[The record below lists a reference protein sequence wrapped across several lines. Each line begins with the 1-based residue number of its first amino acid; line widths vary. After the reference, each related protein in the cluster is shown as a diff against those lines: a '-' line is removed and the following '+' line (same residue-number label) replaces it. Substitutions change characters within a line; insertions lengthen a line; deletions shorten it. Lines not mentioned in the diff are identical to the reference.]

1 MVNPRK
7 PNRDGW
13 ITGPLADAPACP
25 PFPAF
30 TDFERRALVS
40 TAPLFG
46 ENAEAFLE
54 QVASAEVTDRINT
67 IVGFYTRV
75 KVDRTKCSPVSLS
88 HQGAHFDVEG
98 IEHGLGIVLWDIDGD
113 GYLETIEGWTVDE
126 DPLEGVDLADLKFG
140 RVTQL
145 G

>member
-1 MVNPRK
+1 MQ
-7 PNRDGW
+7 
-13 ITGPLADAPACP
+13 
-25 PFPAF
+25 
-30 TDFERRALVS
+30 RR
-40 TAPLFG
+40 
-46 ENAEAFLE
+46 LE

-67 IVGFYTRV
+67 LVGFYTRV
-75 KVDRTKCSPVSLS
+75 KVDRTKCSPVPLS
-88 HQGAHFDVEG
+88 HHGAHFEVEG
-98 IEHGLGIVLWDIDGD
+98 IEHGLGILLWDIDGD

>member
-1 MVNPRK
+1 MSEPK
-7 PNRDGW
+7 PNREGW
-13 ITGPLADAPACP
+13 MTGELADAPACP

-30 TDFERRALVS
+30 TAFERRALES

-46 ENAEAFLE
+46 AKADAFRE
-54 QVASAEVTDRINT
+54 QIASAEVVDRINT

-75 KVDRTKCSPVSLS
+75 KVDRAKCSPVPLS
-88 HQGAHFDVEG
+88 HQGAHFEVDG
-98 IEHGLGIVLWDIDGD
+98 IEHGLGIVLWDTDGD

-126 DPLEGVDLADLKFG
+126 NPLEGVDLADLQFV
-140 RVTQL
+140 RLTQL

>member
-1 MVNPRK
+1 MSAPK

-13 ITGPLADAPACP
+13 MTGPLADAPACP

-30 TDFERRALVS
+30 TDFERRALDS

-46 ENAEAFLE
+46 DKADAFRE
-54 QVASAEVTDRINT
+54 QVASAEVVDRINT

-75 KVDRTKCSPVSLS
+75 KVDRVRCSPVPLS
-88 HQGAHFDVEG
+88 HQGAHFEVEG
-98 IEHGLGIVLWDIDGD
+98 IEHGLGIVLWDTDGD

-126 DPLEGVDLADLKFG
+126 NPLEGVDLADLKFV
-140 RVTQL
+140 RLTQL

>member
-1 MVNPRK
+1 MSAPK
-7 PNRDGW
+7 PNRDDW
-13 ITGPLADAPACP
+13 MTGPLADAPACP

-30 TDFERRALVS
+30 TEFERRALDE

-46 ENAEAFLE
+46 DKADAFRE
-54 QVASAEVTDRINT
+54 QVASAKVVDRINT

-75 KVDRTKCSPVSLS
+75 KVDRGRCSPVPFS
-88 HQGAHFDVEG
+88 HQGAHFEVER
-98 IEHGLGIVLWDIDGD
+98 IEHGIGIVLWDTDGD

-126 DPLEGVDLADLKFG
+126 NPLEGVDLADLKVV
-140 RVTQL
+140 RLTQL

>member
-1 MVNPRK
+1 M
-7 PNRDGW
+7 
-13 ITGPLADAPACP
+13 TGALADAPACP

-30 TDFERRALVS
+30 TEFERQALES

-46 ENAEAFLE
+46 DKAGAFRE
-54 QVASAEVTDRINT
+54 QVAIAEVVDRINT

-75 KVDRTKCSPVSLS
+75 KVDRAKCSPVSLR
-88 HQGAHFDVEG
+88 HQGAHFEVEG
-98 IEHGLGIVLWDIDGD
+98 IEHGLGIVLWDTDGD
-113 GYLETIEGWTVDE
+113 GYLETIEGWTVGE
-126 DPLEGVDLADLKFG
+126 DPLEGFDLANLKFV

>member
-1 MVNPRK
+1 MKAAK

-13 ITGPLADAPACP
+13 MTGALADAPACP

-30 TDFERRALVS
+30 TDFERRALDS

-46 ENAEAFLE
+46 EKAQALRE
-54 QVASAEVTDRINT
+54 QVASAEVVDRINT

-75 KVDRTKCSPVSLS
+75 RVDRAKCSPVPLS
-88 HQGAHFDVEG
+88 HQGAHFEVEG
-98 IEHGLGIVLWDIDGD
+98 VEHGLGIVLWDTDGD

-126 DPLEGVDLADLKFG
+126 NPLEGVDLDKLQFI
-140 RVTQL
+140 RLTQL